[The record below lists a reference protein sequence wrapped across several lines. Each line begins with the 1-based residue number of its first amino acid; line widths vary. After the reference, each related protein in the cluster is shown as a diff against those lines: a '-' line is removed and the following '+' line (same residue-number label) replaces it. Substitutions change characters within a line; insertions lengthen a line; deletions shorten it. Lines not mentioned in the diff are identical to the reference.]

1 METFRSKV
9 DGWFIAVAAVVIGV
23 GVIGAMAAAT
33 AGTVLLP
40 VLVTVPAIGL
50 VLWVWRST
58 RYVVTDT
65 SLLVRCAFVNVVV
78 PLSDITCLRRT
89 STVLSAPAL
98 SLDRIEVQH
107 AGGAVVISP
116 AQREQFVAAITSRN
130 PVVDVEGAAA
140 RTPEAGAKL
149 RRQTRTLGLALTG
162 VLIAVAGLVAALN
175 LYQLSPPRVTVT
187 EAGITVESG
196 PARFAVAPEEI
207 TSLNLEETLPPL
219 RKRVG
224 WGTLRSL
231 RGRFATERA
240 AGWVHVARQQPP
252 YILLQT
258 ADSFLILNDPDP
270 IKTKATYEA
279 LVERWRASRP

>member
-9 DGWFIAVAAVVIGV
+9 DVWFVTSAVVVIGV
-23 GVIGAMAAAT
+23 GVMGAIAAAT
-33 AGTVLLP
+33 AGTALLP
-40 VLVTVPAIGL
+40 VVIALPAIGL
-50 VLWVWRST
+50 VLWIWRST

-65 SLLVRCAFVNVVV
+65 SLRVRCAFVNVVV
-78 PLSDITCLRRT
+78 PLSAITSLRRT

-130 PVVDVEGAAA
+130 PVVDVEGVAA
-140 RTPEAGAKL
+140 RTPEADARLG
-149 RRQTRTLGLALTG
+149 RQMRTLGLALTS
-162 VLIAVAGLVAALN
+162 VLIAAAGLVAALN
-175 LYQLSPPRVTVT
+175 LYQLAPPRVTVT
-187 EAGITVESG
+187 AAGITVESG

-207 TSLNLEETLPPL
+207 TSLKLEETLPPL

-224 WGTLRSL
+224 WGTHRSL
-231 RGRFATERA
+231 RGRFTTERA

-258 ADSFLILNDPDP
+258 AESFLILNDPDP
-270 IKTKATYEA
+270 IKTKATYDA